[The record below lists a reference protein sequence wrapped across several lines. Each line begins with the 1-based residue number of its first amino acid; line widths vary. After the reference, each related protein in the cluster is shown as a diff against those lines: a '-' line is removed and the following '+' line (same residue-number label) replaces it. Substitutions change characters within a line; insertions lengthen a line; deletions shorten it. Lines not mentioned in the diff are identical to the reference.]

1 MPLSKFD
8 RILPWTGALAGLAWV
23 AYAALSKTSTKDSP
37 GGASTHVINDNLAN
51 NNAAQGALVLMGISL
66 LFFATAAR
74 NLLRA
79 GEAREATYSNIV
91 YAGWIVV
98 AAALA
103 QMVAIGWALVNGA
116 ADADD
121 QAAVTI
127 LGYLQYFSWAGL
139 GIGVATAFIATGLG
153 GLASAA
159 VPKWFAIVSIVLG
172 VLGALGNAGIP
183 PGGLVTYLLL
193 PVWLIVASI
202 IFARRQ
208 KAAT

>member
-1 MPLSKFD
+1 MALSKFD

-23 AYAALSKTSTKDSP
+23 AYASLSKTSTKDSP

-127 LGYLQYFSWAGL
+127 LGYLQNFSWAGL
-139 GIGVATAFIATGLG
+139 GIGLATAFIATGLG

>member
-127 LGYLQYFSWAGL
+127 LGYLQSFSWAGL
-139 GIGVATAFIATGLG
+139 GIGLATAFIATGLG

-208 KAAT
+208 RAAT